1 MTTSADVIVLGGGLA
16 GCRAALEARNSGAT
30 VMLLAPAQPGQ
41 TGNSSRASGGFATA
55 LPPHDDWQAHYDD
68 IVNGGYGINDPAL
81 VRLVTQNAGA
91 ALESLA
97 AMVQGFMAS
106 ADGFELKQV
115 PAHDRPRSAQFAL
128 GMGHLMSALGDEL
141 TSKEVEIRTGLTPVE
156 LLQDEAGNICG
167 AVTFGASGERI
178 ELRCKSLVLATGGCG
193 ELFPVTS
200 NAPGTA
206 GEGYAMTLR
215 AGCRLRDM
223 EFIQFTPTAFAA
235 PPDLRGQTIVGSLL
249 SLPGVQLL
257 NNRQQRFMQNYDPE
271 NLERADRATLARAI
285 QREILAGRGSD
296 SGGVYLDISAVPAEE
311 INQHRPGFLEWLH
324 EHGIDPAKEPLET
337 APSAHTCLGG
347 VAVDKNLSAKPGLY
361 VAGEAIGGTHGAN
374 RLSSN
379 SLTEANV
386 TGFTAGANAAAH
398 AKNLAEMPE
407 PAPGGPAVFIK
418 AAEIDSLTAELKQI
432 MGSAAGVERQQESI
446 DAGIDRLAE
455 LMQTFAG
462 EKASD
467 GKPAASV
474 AVNRILTCQVILAAA
489 RLRTESRGC
498 HARADFPER
507 NDADWLG
514 NIYLT
519 LENGR
524 PEPEYRPLPKSRGS
538 ADN

>member
-1 MTTSADVIVLGGGLA
+1 MKTSADVIVLGGGLA
-16 GCRAALEARNSGAT
+16 GCRAALEACSRGAT
-30 VMLLAPAQPGQ
+30 VILLAPATPGQ

-68 IVNGGYGINDPAL
+68 FLQGGYGINDAAL

-97 AMVQGFMAS
+97 DMVQGFMAS

-115 PAHDRPRSAQFAL
+115 PAHDRPRSAQYAL
-128 GMGHLMSALGDEL
+128 GMGRLMSALGDEL
-141 TSKEVEIRTGLTPVE
+141 TARGVVVLTGHTPVD
-156 LLQDEAGNICG
+156 LLQDEAGNVCG
-167 AVTFGASGERI
+167 TVAFGASGERV

-206 GEGYAMTLR
+206 GEGYAIALR

-235 PPDLRGQTIVGSLL
+235 PPPLRGQTIVGSLL

-257 NNRQQRFMQNYDPE
+257 NNRRERFMQDYDPE

-285 QREILAGRGSD
+285 QREILAGRGSE
-296 SGGVYLDISAVPAEE
+296 SGGVYLDISSVPADE

-324 EHGIDPAKEPLET
+324 EHGIDPASAPLET
-337 APSAHTCLGG
+337 APSAHSCLGG
-347 VAVDKNLSAKPGLY
+347 VAVDENLSAKPGLY
-361 VAGEAIGGTHGAN
+361 VAGEALGGTHGAN

-386 TGFTAGANAAAH
+386 TGCSAGANAAAY
-398 AKNLAEMPE
+398 AETLADLPQ
-407 PAPGGPAVFIK
+407 PAPGNESIFIG
-418 AAEIDSLTAELKQI
+418 AAEVDGLTAELKRI
-432 MGSAAGVERQQESI
+432 MGKAAGVERQQDSI

-455 LMQTFAG
+455 LMQEFAA
-462 EKASD
+462 EKASN
-467 GKPAASV
+467 GNLPASA
-474 AVNRILTCQVILAAA
+474 AVNRILTCQAILAAA

-507 NDADWLG
+507 NDQDWLG
-514 NIYLT
+514 NIYLY
-519 LENGR
+519 LENGQPR
-524 PEPEYRPLPKSRGS
+524 ASYRPLPE
-538 ADN
+538 AD